1 MHVGIAGEV
10 RCVVTKADGKVEIDT
25 GYQKNLIINQG
36 LDFFGGN
43 HGSAFN
49 ASCAVGSGSSTPT
62 ITQTKLDSFL
72 ALTSGTDT
80 TSNYSYVD
88 EGDGLYKMWEQKK
101 YRFTGLDNV
110 NISELGLVSQGSTSE
125 NYYLTTRVLVKDSSG
140 TPTSISLKKGE
151 ALDVYYKIHKVVDTR
166 DKEFVID
173 MLDGNGASVPYN
185 VVVRPSFVGDS
196 NWSISGV
203 FNDPGN
209 LGGTEAGS
217 SRLSAITTTP
227 SNGSYMSSTWYP
239 LTYQA
244 GSNKRVVE
252 LRYGLDNANRNI
264 RTVTAS
270 MFYFYRFQVEFG
282 SVADDSPIPKTNKDT
297 LTIPLEFSWGRY
309 EGEL

>member
-1 MHVGIAGEV
+1 MHLGIAGEV
-10 RCVVTKADGKVEIDT
+10 RCVITKTDGTTKIDT
-25 GYQKNLIINQG
+25 GYQKNLILNQG

-43 HGSAFN
+43 HGRYIN
-49 ASCAVGSGSSTPT
+49 ASCAIGSGNSTPA
-62 ITQTKLDSFL
+62 ITQTKLDAFL
-72 ALTSGTDT
+72 ALASGSDT
-80 TSNYSYVD
+80 TSDYSYVD

-101 YRFTGLDNV
+101 YRFTGLDDV

-125 NYYLTTRVLVKDSSG
+125 NYFLTTRVLIKDSSG
-140 TPTSISLKKGE
+140 TPTSIGLKLGE
-151 ALDVYYKIHKVVDTR
+151 TLDIYYKIHKVIDTT
-166 DKEFVID
+166 DKSFVIN
-173 MLDGNGASVPYN
+173 MLNGNGDTLPYN
-185 VVVRPSFVGDS
+185 VTVRPAFVGNS
-196 NWSISGV
+196 SWNVSGV

-209 LGGTEAGS
+209 QGGTEAGS
-217 SRLSAITTTP
+217 SRLSPITTTP

-264 RTVTAS
+264 RTVTAN